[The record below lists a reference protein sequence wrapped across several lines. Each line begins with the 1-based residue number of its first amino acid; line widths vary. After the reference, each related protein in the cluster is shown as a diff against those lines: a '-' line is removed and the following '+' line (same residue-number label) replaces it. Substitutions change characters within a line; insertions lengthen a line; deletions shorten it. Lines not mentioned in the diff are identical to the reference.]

1 MGFDL
6 KSGEENH
13 ENQLSLFEMPS
24 MNFSEEKQ
32 ANQQAI
38 NTPKASADHPI
49 NQGSSAMDYHT
60 WRMAHTEPEQSKTS
74 RYMTMSMA
82 IHAAAILAIAMMSV
96 PLVEEVKTE
105 TITIELEDTPAP
117 RLQARGAKVTPTQG
131 GTPVIA
137 ESKPTPSTPAP
148 APAAA
153 AKDVGGPGDVIVASK
168 HAKATKMAKATKANK
183 AASPKAQIAGAK
195 AARSIAPKTNFK
207 AVPMTI
213 DDIEA
218 PELDQGDFAKANV
231 RSDLNEDFNEDFA
244 NIDRSHK
251 QALASEKSK
260 MDAMASALAAE
271 QDDEL
276 KSIDDQNKE
285 DAARFAALQQSMRK
299 NNAKAIASAIASERA
314 NAAALAAHEAA
325 ARENAAR
332 AAAAA
337 NARKAGLGGGGNG
350 RGQEQGAGAGNN
362 GSNAAGTQVA
372 GSPTGVRSLDQLRQM
387 PGNPRP
393 QYDREERRRG
403 DAGQLTYVAYV
414 TKEGYVTRFQ
424 LRKSTGFQ
432 NLDMKTL
439 NALKKWR
446 FYPGQEGW
454 VELPFRWDLKGGMQ
468 EDGGR
473 LRTAVSQR

>member
-1 MGFDL
+1 MGLDL
-6 KSGEENH
+6 NSGENNH
-13 ENQLSLFEMPS
+13 ENQLSLFELPS
-24 MNFSEEKQ
+24 MNFTEET
-32 ANQQAI
+32 QQADKQQSQS
-38 NTPKASADHPI
+38 TPQSSA
-49 NQGSSAMDYHT
+49 NLGSTAMDYNT
-60 WRMAHTEPEQSKTS
+60 WRLAHTEPEQSKTS
-74 RYMTMSMA
+74 RFMTMSMA
-82 IHAAAILAIAMMSV
+82 IHAAAILAIAMMTV

-105 TITIELEDTPAP
+105 TITVELEETPAP
-117 RLQARGAKVTPTQG
+117 RLQARGAKVPPTQG
-131 GTPVIA
+131 GTPIA
-137 ESKPTPSTPAP
+137 KSKPTPVTPAP

-153 AKDVGGPGDVIVASK
+153 AKDVGGPGDVVIA
-168 HAKATKMAKATKANK
+168 AKSAKSVKMAKAVKSTSAK
-183 AASPKAQIAGAK
+183 SPKGRIAGAK

-218 PELDQGDFAKANV
+218 PELDQGELANANA
-231 RSDLNEDFNEDFA
+231 RSDLNEDFNDDFA
-244 NIDRSHK
+244 NIDKSHK
-251 QALASEKSK
+251 QALANEKSK

-271 QDDEL
+271 QDEEL
-276 KSIDDQNKE
+276 KSLDDQNKE

-314 NAAALAAHEAA
+314 NAAAAAAQEAA

-337 NARKAGLGGGGNG
+337 NAKKAGLGGGGNG

-362 GSNAAGTQVA
+362 GAAVAGTQVA
-372 GSPTGVRSLDQLRQM
+372 GSPTGIRSLEQLRQM

-403 DAGQLTYVAYV
+403 DSGQLTYIAYV
-414 TKEGYVTRFQ
+414 TKDGYVTRFQ

>member
-6 KSGEENH
+6 NSGEENH
-13 ENQLSLFEMPS
+13 ENQLSLFEMPA
-24 MNFSEEKQ
+24 MDFSEEKQ
-32 ANQQAI
+32 AAQPAS
-38 NTPKASADHPI
+38 TPQVPVD
-49 NQGSSAMDYHT
+49 QGSSAMDYHA
-60 WRMAHTEPEQSKTS
+60 WRMAHIEPEPSKTS
-74 RYMTMSMA
+74 RFMTMSMA
-82 IHAAAILAIAMMSV
+82 IHAAAILAIAMMTV

-105 TITIELEDTPAP
+105 TITIELEDVPAP

-131 GTPVIA
+131 GTPISEV
-137 ESKPTPSTPAP
+137 KPAPLTPAP

-153 AKDVGGPGDVIVASK
+153 AKDVGGPGDVIVA
-168 HAKATKMAKATKANK
+168 AKSAKSAKMAKATKSAVAK
-183 AASPKAQIAGAK
+183 SPKGHIAGAK

-218 PELDQGDFAKANV
+218 PELDQGELAKNNV
-231 RSDLNEDFNEDFA
+231 RSDLNEDFNDDFA
-244 NIDRSHK
+244 NVDKSHK
-251 QALASEKSK
+251 QALANEKSK

-276 KSIDDQNKE
+276 KSLDDQNKE

-314 NAAALAAHEAA
+314 NAAAAAAQDAA

-332 AAAAA
+332 AAAIA
-337 NARKAGLGGGGNG
+337 NAKKAGLGGGGNG
-350 RGQEQGAGAGNN
+350 RGQEPGAGAGNN
-362 GSNAAGTQVA
+362 GSTETGSQVA
-372 GSPTGVRSLDQLRQM
+372 GSPSGIRSLEQLRQM

-403 DAGQLTYVAYV
+403 DAGQLTYIAYV
-414 TKEGYVTRFQ
+414 TKDGYVTKFQ

-454 VELPFRWDLKGGMQ
+454 VELPFRWDLKGGLQ